1 MLQAVAVLIFVEQD
15 AVVGS
20 RDDFADG
27 VDPEGARRA
36 TVELIPLLPGLRH
49 AIRRLSHAGESM
61 GVAHAPSS
69 DGIDGDTRVRDA
81 QALYARPTGM
91 HPRALVRPNTCATAT
106 GSALLTAIR
115 LDIPCS
121 HNHRRAAQG

>member
-1 MLQAVAVLIFVEQD
+1 MLQAVAVLIFVDQD

-81 QALYARPTGM
+81 QRSEEHRVGKEWVSKCRARWSPY
-91 HPRALVRPNTCATAT
+91 HKKQKRK
-106 GSALLTAIR
+106 
-115 LDIPCS
+115 
-121 HNHRRAAQG
+121 

>member
-1 MLQAVAVLIFVEQD
+1 MLQAVAVLIFVDQD

-49 AIRRLSHAGESM
+49 ATRRLSHAGESM

-81 QALYARPTGM
+81 QALYARSNGM
-91 HPRALVRPNTCATAT
+91 HPRVRVSQKDRKST
-106 GSALLTAIR
+106 R
-115 LDIPCS
+115 LNSS
-121 HNHRRAAQG
+121 H

>member
-1 MLQAVAVLIFVEQD
+1 MLQAVAVLIFVDQD

-69 DGIDGDTRVRDA
+69 DGIDGDTHVRDA
-81 QALYARPTGM
+81 QALDARSNAMLGGASVSESLGQYGEVTVVDSTFKKNK
-91 HPRALVRPNTCATAT
+91 R
-106 GSALLTAIR
+106 
-115 LDIPCS
+115 
-121 HNHRRAAQG
+121 

>member
-1 MLQAVAVLIFVEQD
+1 MLQAVAVLIFVDQD

-81 QALYARPTGM
+81 QRSEEHTSELQSLMRISYAVFCLKKKKIV
-91 HPRALVRPNTCATAT
+91 H
-106 GSALLTAIR
+106 
-115 LDIPCS
+115 
-121 HNHRRAAQG
+121 